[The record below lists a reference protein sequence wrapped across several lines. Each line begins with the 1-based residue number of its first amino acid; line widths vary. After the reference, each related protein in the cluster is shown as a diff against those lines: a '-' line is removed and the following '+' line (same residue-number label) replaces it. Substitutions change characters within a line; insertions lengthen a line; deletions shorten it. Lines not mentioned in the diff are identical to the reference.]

1 MRLLAQFVGM
11 LLLIGFVGAYF
22 WWIVYG
28 QYPPT
33 ATQGPPRTSFH
44 APAPNLAPVDWGP
57 VERPRRHKAEQ
68 CLRSAHT
75 PFQRHIWAR
84 GQIPPDR
91 WHIAAATA

>member
-33 ATQGPPRTSFH
+33 ATQGPSGGVPG
-44 APAPNLAPVDWGP
+44 AV
-57 VERPRRHKAEQ
+57 
-68 CLRSAHT
+68 
-75 PFQRHIWAR
+75 
-84 GQIPPDR
+84 
-91 WHIAAATA
+91 